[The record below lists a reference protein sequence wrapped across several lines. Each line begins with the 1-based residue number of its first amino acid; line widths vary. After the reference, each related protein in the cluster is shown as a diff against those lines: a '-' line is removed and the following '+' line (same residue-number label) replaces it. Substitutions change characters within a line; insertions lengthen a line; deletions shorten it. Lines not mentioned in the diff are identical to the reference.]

1 MDTVDIFGAP
11 PPGVDLSD
19 DQSGT
24 VLAPIV
30 IVLVLAIVAVA
41 LRFTTRHVVEA
52 QRMAAD
58 DVFIIFALLF
68 GFGTAGCVFAAL
80 SFGCGKHIWV
90 ITLDQF
96 KHIQQVVYAA
106 AQIYAATVTCTKT
119 SIVLYY
125 RRIFD
130 FTTTFWV
137 LEFLIV
143 SYFITIV
150 TVMNT
155 GCHPT
160 NYMWMQYVDPNAKGE
175 CVDLL
180 KFYYANA
187 IAATLIDIFILI
199 TPIYPVWKL
208 QMPTTKKIAVSG
220 IFLLGG
226 VVIGASIARICTL
239 LKMATMK
246 DQSWGICSGLIWTCL
261 EPLVGIF
268 SACLPTLGPLVRHCS
283 GKISSHLSQSCE
295 NGMSNGNHQSYSS
308 SSAPPRYSAK
318 SKPVQRSVPIEP
330 DEYELRSSEGLT
342 AHRTNSVRTSED
354 TDMHS
359 GVFVTQDLS
368 LADRK

>member
-226 VVIGASIARICTL
+226 VYAR
-239 LKMATMK
+239 
-246 DQSWGICSGLIWTCL
+246 S
-261 EPLVGIF
+261 P
-268 SACLPTLGPLVRHCS
+268 
-283 GKISSHLSQSCE
+283 
-295 NGMSNGNHQSYSS
+295 
-308 SSAPPRYSAK
+308 PPRSPSTDAINQCHRRK
-318 SKPVQRSVPIEP
+318 HRPHLHPPQNGHHERPILGHLLGSDLDVSRALGRHLQRLPAHPRPVGAPLQRQDLLAPVA
-330 DEYELRSSEGLT
+330 ELRERHVEWQSSVVFFFLRPSTLFGKVQ
-342 AHRTNSVRTSED
+342 ARPAVR
-354 TDMHS
+354 
-359 GVFVTQDLS
+359 
-368 LADRK
+368 AD

>member
-1 MDTVDIFGAP
+1 MDMIDLFGPP
-11 PPGVDLSD
+11 PPGVDLSE

-41 LRFTTRHVVEA
+41 LRLTTRHVVEA

-58 DVFIIFALLF
+58 DV
-68 GFGTAGCVFAAL
+68 
-80 SFGCGKHIWV
+80 
-90 ITLDQF
+90 
-96 KHIQQVVYAA
+96 VYAA
-106 AQIYAATVTCTKT
+106 AQVYAAAVTCTKT

-125 RRIFD
+125 RRIFN
-130 FTTTFWV
+130 FTTTFYV
-137 LEFLIV
+137 LESLIIG
-143 SYFITIV
+143 YFITIV

-155 GCHPT
+155 GCQPT
-160 NYMWMQYVDPNAKGE
+160 NYMWMQYVDPDAKGE

-187 IAATLIDIFILI
+187 IAATLIDIFIVV

-208 QMPTTKKIAVSG
+208 QMPTNKKIAVSA

-226 VVIGASIARICTL
+226 VVIGASIARIAVL
-239 LKMATMK
+239 LKMATTK
-246 DQSWGICSGLIWTCL
+246 DQSWGTCAGLFWTCL
-261 EPLVGIF
+261 EPLIGVF

-295 NGMSNGNHQSYSS
+295 NGMSTGNHQSSS
-308 SSAPPRYSAK
+308 SSAPPRSSAK
-318 SKPVQRSVPIEP
+318 SKPVQRSEPMEP
-330 DEYELRSSEGLT
+330 DEYELRSNEDLT
-342 AHRTNSVRTSED
+342 AHRTNSIRTSED

-359 GVFVTQDLS
+359 GVFVTQELS